1 MNLDT
6 QLRSYDLWKQSMSKC
21 IHAYQHWLDEGSLG
35 DNETEL
41 MLIQNL
47 RLLEK
52 DNITIAFAAE
62 FSRGKTELINA
73 LFFASSG
80 IRLLPSSP
88 GRTTMCPTEIFYDAK
103 EKPYL
108 RLLAIET
115 RSTDKAIEDFK
126 KDPNHWTHI
135 ELNYDSPE
143 EMQESF
149 LELLKTK
156 RVSIEQAK
164 ELGLIG
170 EEVDEEAEAEVDI
183 PAWRHALISFP
194 HPLLEKG
201 LTVLD
206 TPGLNALGS
215 EPELTL
221 NMLPNSQAMIF
232 VLAADTGVT
241 QSDMAMWEQHIQ
253 LYRNRHPHGLAV
265 VLNKID
271 TLNDEL
277 MTNDEWAESIH
288 KQTLETARLLELDEQ
303 NIFSLSAKQALIAKI
318 KNDATGLSNSRLSGL
333 EDFLSDRI
341 LHAQKDILQHKVVDE
356 VVESMELA
364 SNTVNNRLQ
373 KVKNHTDELSSLC
386 NKNEEATGELL
397 LETRQK
403 QTVYNNNLTHLK
415 TSQHIF
421 HTQIMELLDVINPEK
436 VSKIVVQGRDHVTA
450 SWTSVGIRQGMKDT
464 FEELYSLLD
473 EALSTTEA
481 SVKLLNSIYKRF
493 KDEYHIDVEQTRGF
507 DIAVYQNQLARLLK
521 EGLEFSTSSSA
532 ALTEQNLLAKRF
544 VYMIGGRAVSIFQQ
558 AEADVKR
565 WKSTALSNLIR
576 EVNEQKAF
584 VESKLESLRNVSA
597 SREELEKKISENKI
611 LEKELTEQLESLQKI
626 FKGIKS
632 PEIESVETAAC
643 QTAAS

>member
-6 QLRSYDLWKQSMSKC
+6 QLRSYDLWKQSMSHC
-21 IHAYQHWLDEGSLG
+21 IQAYQHWLDEAGLG
-35 DNETEL
+35 DSETEL
-41 MLIQNL
+41 MLFKNL
-47 RLLEK
+47 QLLEK

-73 LFFASSG
+73 LFFSSAG
-80 IRLLPSSP
+80 MRLLPSSP

-108 RLLAIET
+108 RLLDIET
-115 RSTDKAIEDFK
+115 RSSDQTIEDYK
-126 KDPNHWTHI
+126 KEPKRWTHI
-135 ELNYDSPE
+135 ELDCDSPE

-164 ELGLIG
+164 KLGLASK
-170 EEVDEEAEAEVDI
+170 EVEDEIDI

-221 NMLPNSQAMIF
+221 SMLPNSQAMIF

-253 LYRNRHPHGLAV
+253 VYRNKHPHGLAV

-277 MTNDEWAESIH
+277 MTDDDWVQSIH

-303 NIFSLSAKQALIAKI
+303 SIFPLSAKQALVAKI
-318 KNDATGLSNSRLSGL
+318 KGDAAGLSNSRLSSL
-333 EDFLSDRI
+333 ENFLSDRI
-341 LHAQKDILQHKVVDE
+341 LSSQKDILQHKVIDD
-356 VVESMELA
+356 VVENMELA
-364 SNTVNNRLQ
+364 SNSINNRLQ
-373 KVKNHTDELSSLC
+373 NAKIHRDELSGLC
-386 NKNEEATGELL
+386 SKSEESTAELL
-397 LETRQK
+397 LETRQE
-403 QTVYNNNLTHLK
+403 QTVYNKNLTHLK

-421 HTQIMELLDVINPEK
+421 HTQITDLLDVVNPDK
-436 VSKIVVQGRDHVTA
+436 VSRIVADGRDQMIK
-450 SWTSVGIRQGMKDT
+450 SWTSVGIRQGMKGT
-464 FEELYSLLD
+464 FEGLHSLL
-473 EALSTTEA
+473 EETVSTTQA
-481 SVKLLNSIYKRF
+481 SVKLLNAIYKRF
-493 KDEYHIDVEQTRGF
+493 KDEHRIDVEQTSGF
-507 DIAVYQNQLARLLK
+507 DIAVYQHQLDQLLK

-532 ALTEQNLLAKRF
+532 ALTEQNTLAKRF
-544 VYMIGGRAVSIFQQ
+544 VDTIGGRALSIFQQ

-597 SREELEKKISENKI
+597 SREELEKKISENKA
-611 LEKELTEQLESLQKI
+611 LEKELMEQLASLQTI
-626 FKGIKS
+626 FNEIKS
-632 PEIESVETAAC
+632 PEISAEDAMGCRVAVN
-643 QTAAS
+643 

>member
-1 MNLDT
+1 M
-6 QLRSYDLWKQSMSKC
+6 
-21 IHAYQHWLDEGSLG
+21 
-35 DNETEL
+35 
-41 MLIQNL
+41 
-47 RLLEK
+47 
-52 DNITIAFAAE
+52 
-62 FSRGKTELINA
+62 
-73 LFFASSG
+73 
-80 IRLLPSSP
+80 
-88 GRTTMCPTEIFYDAK
+88 
-103 EKPYL
+103 
-108 RLLAIET
+108 
-115 RSTDKAIEDFK
+115 
-126 KDPNHWTHI
+126 
-135 ELNYDSPE
+135 
-143 EMQESF
+143 
-149 LELLKTK
+149 ELLKTK

-170 EEVDEEAEAEVDI
+170 KEVDEEAEAEVDI